1 LTINAINTTQN
12 HAFFKLQQ
20 LEKAISNE
28 IFTCKNM
35 GLMEGVSGLAL
46 LYTNFYI
53 AQNKEEYISK
63 AQLVLNKTL
72 DDIGGVAT
80 SLSLCNGLTGK
91 AMVLSIIQDMDIF
104 EMDIEDV
111 LSDCDKMLLYS
122 IQNNDTEDSLDYIH
136 GSLGVAYYFYNRR
149 KGNKIRNENYR
160 LVLKNVLQRIDYY
173 IDSIEGYNVNS
184 NEDLFLNLGFAHGIL
199 SVIVFLAKNISQK
212 KNIETQLRK
221 LLQILLSFENKG
233 KDGISKFPAILNLK
247 NKIVDAKKYDVP
259 LGWCYGDL
267 IIAYSIY
274 IAGEALRDF
283 GVTQKAEIIASD
295 TCKKLSQANYII
307 NDACFCHGSSG
318 LAYLYKKLY
327 NLSGNIEFKRA
338 YLFCINKTIELCNFE
353 NGIGGY
359 KKFSGKEY
367 ENNIGIL
374 DGAAG
379 PAIVL
384 MDYLYE
390 SSDSSW
396 AKVFMID

>member
-1 LTINAINTTQN
+1 
-12 HAFFKLQQ
+12 

-28 IFTCKNM
+28 IFTQKNM

-53 AQNKEEYISK
+53 NQGKEEYIDK

-72 DDIGGVAT
+72 ENIGEFAT
-80 SLSLCNGLTGK
+80 SLSLCDGLTGK
-91 AMVLSIIQDMDIF
+91 GMVLSIIQKMNVF
-104 EMDIEDV
+104 EMDVEDV
-111 LSDCDKMLLYS
+111 LIDCDKMLLYS
-122 IQNNDTEDSLDYIH
+122 IQSNTAENFLDYIH
-136 GSLGVAYYFYNRR
+136 GSLGIVYYFYNRR
-149 KGNKIRNENYR
+149 NDNKISSENYKIA
-160 LVLKNVLQRIDYY
+160 VKNILQRIDCY
-173 IDSIEGYNVNS
+173 IDSIEEYDGNS
-184 NEDLFLNLGFAHGIL
+184 NRDLFLNLGFAHGIL
-199 SVIVFLAKNISQK
+199 SIMVFLSKNIKQQK
-212 KNIETQLRK
+212 SIETQLRK
-221 LLQILLSFENKG
+221 LLRILLSFE
-233 KDGISKFPAILNLK
+233 KDQEGGNSKFPSIINLN
-247 NKIVDAKKYDVP
+247 NKIVDVKKYDVP

-274 IAGEALRDF
+274 IAGEALRDL

-318 LAYLYKKLY
+318 LAYLYKRLY
-327 NLSGNIEFKRA
+327 NLSGNMEFKRA
-338 YLFCINKTIELCNFE
+338 YLFCINKTIELCSFE

-374 DGAAG
+374 DGASG

-384 MDYLYE
+384 LDYLYE